1 MREMSALE
9 YCKVGDQGVSH
20 LFRTLDFGGVCA
32 CGRKVFAFSLRDES
46 PLLRDRL
53 APHESPTD
61 SPAAVPPA
69 DLRSATQVLM
79 DRGEVVI
86 EEARRL
92 RQSCLVFRGRDLEAT
107 RAARPL
113 REALRERARAV
124 RLAAAAQ
131 RRP

>member
-1 MREMSALE
+1 ME
-9 YCKVGDQGVSH
+9 YCKVSDHGVSH

-46 PLLRDRL
+46 PILRDRL
-53 APHESPTD
+53 APHDSPTD
-61 SPAAVPPA
+61 SPVAVPPA
-69 DLRSATQVLM
+69 DLRSATQVLI

-92 RQSCLVFRGRDLEAT
+92 RQSCLVFRVRDLEAM

-113 REALRERARAV
+113 REALRERARAA
-124 RLAAAAQ
+124 RLVAAAQ